1 MFFHQIIFKKNNIKN
16 IYMFTEKKSKYI
28 YIYICIA
35 RKNKKLYFI
44 IEKII

>member
-1 MFFHQIIFKKNNIKN
+1 MRTLLDHKIIFLKKYKKYINF
-16 IYMFTEKKSKYI
+16 YGKKSKYI
-28 YIYICIA
+28 YIA